1 MSNPVFITGGTGLIG
16 AHILSA
22 LLEKGVSVRAL
33 KRPGSDLA
41 TVRKVLGYYHPDA
54 DAVFSRIH
62 WVDGSL
68 NDPASLAAAI
78 GDARQVYHSAGM
90 VSFDPRDRKV
100 LFHANAG
107 GTAAIVD
114 YCLKAGVEKLCYISS
129 AATLGKPSDGELVAE
144 KIHEETPWRL
154 LGDESDYAMSKY
166 EAEQEV
172 WKGVDQGLNCVILN
186 PTIVIGPGDWSRSS
200 SKLFGTIWKGF
211 PFYSSGS
218 NAFVDV
224 RDVARA
230 ALTLTNHSVSGERY
244 VVVAENQSFKQ
255 VFDWIAEYL
264 GKKKPSIP
272 VSPLLGAIAWR
283 ADWLQSR
290 MKGKGPEIT
299 RATLAS
305 ARKQYFFSNEKIVRH
320 LDFSFIP
327 IETSIR
333 DTCRLFLQEH

>member
-1 MSNPVFITGGTGLIG
+1 MSNSAFITGGTGLIG

-22 LLEKGVSVRAL
+22 LLEREIPVRAL
-33 KRPGSDLA
+33 KRPNSDLA
-41 TVRKVLGYYHPDA
+41 MVRKILGYYHEDA
-54 DAVFSRIH
+54 HAVFSRIQ
-62 WVDGSL
+62 WVNGSL
-68 NDPASLAAAI
+68 NDPESLAEAI

-90 VSFDPRDRKV
+90 VSFDPRDRKA
-100 LFHANAG
+100 LFQANAG

-114 YCLKAGVEKLCYISS
+114 YCLKAGVDKLCYISS
-129 AATLGKPSDGELVAE
+129 AATLGKPTGPIPAGELIDE
-144 KIHEETPWRL
+144 TTPWRPS
-154 LGDESDYAMSKY
+154 GDESHYAMSKF

-172 WKGVDQGLNCVILN
+172 WKGIDKGLNCAILN
-186 PTIVIGPGDWSRSS
+186 PAIVIGPGDWSRSS

-230 ALTLTNHSVSGERY
+230 ALSLADHPVSGERY
-244 VVVAENQSFKQ
+244 VVMAENQSFKQ

-272 VSPLLGAIAWR
+272 VTPLLGEIAWR
-283 ADWLQSR
+283 ADWLQSLIN
-290 MKGKGPEIT
+290 GKGPEIT
-299 RATLAS
+299 RATIAS
-305 ARKQYFFSNEKIVRH
+305 ARKQYHFSNEKIVRH

-333 DTCRLFLQEH
+333 ETCRLFLQEH